1 MKHQVA
7 SSGTKGHDQNDV
19 GNCCSNLTFDIVNN
33 IFRIYTLEQVFSI
46 RLYSLSGQPVLQTT
60 KTEIDVSSL
69 PSGMYIVRAIT
80 VDGEQLQAKFI
91 KQ

>member
-1 MKHQVA
+1 MIRMM
-7 SSGTKGHDQNDV
+7 SGIV
-19 GNCCSNLTFDIVNN
+19 VRIFFDIVNN
-33 IFRIYTLEQVFSI
+33 IFRIYTLEQAFSI
-46 RLYSLSGQPVLQTT
+46 RLYSLSGQPVLQIT

-80 VDGEQLQAKFI
+80 VDGELLQAKFI